1 MHDAISSDEYQ
12 KYCDL
17 HFNCCGLNV
26 QHNVLSYKPS
36 INFSKLKISYP
47 CTQKFKSKF
56 YKFSE
61 AQSLLTDNPILT
73 KILFGM

>member
-1 MHDAISSDEYQ
+1 MITLTVF
-12 KYCDL
+12 YCCII
-17 HFNCCGLNV
+17 HYVTEIGN
-26 QHNVLSYKPS
+26 NVLSYKPS

>member
-1 MHDAISSDEYQ
+1 MITLTVF
-12 KYCDL
+12 YCYVI
-17 HFNCCGLNV
+17 HYVTEIGN
-26 QHNVLSYKPS
+26 NVLNYKPS

-47 CTQKFKSKF
+47 CTQKYKSKF

-61 AQSLLTDNPILT
+61 AQSLLTDNPILI